1 LSYQLFSYNFDYYHI
16 NSHETSANKKLSDI
30 EDLVKR
36 KVILYDHKV
45 NSTEFKFAKEFELK
59 NLSLDELPDYIKRN
73 TNKFKDWIDLN

>member
-1 LSYQLFSYNFDYYHI
+1 M
-16 NSHETSANKKLSDI
+16 
-30 EDLVKR
+30 VKR

-59 NLSLDELPDYIKRN
+59 NLNLDELPDYIKRN